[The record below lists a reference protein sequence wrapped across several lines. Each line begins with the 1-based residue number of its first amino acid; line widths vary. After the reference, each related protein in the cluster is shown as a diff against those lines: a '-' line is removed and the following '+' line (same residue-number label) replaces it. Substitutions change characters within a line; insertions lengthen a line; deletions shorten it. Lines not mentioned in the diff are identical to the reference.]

1 MNLLVGAAC
10 LLVILIYAII
20 GLIRKSEKTIVTL
33 GVTLVSF
40 IGALILSRVLS
51 GVGSDLVMDVA
62 VPKVMGN
69 MGVSAASLQTGPHG
83 TRRSVSK
90 GMGADQLMPVMKA
103 EFDPFCPQDQEACL
117 SIYLSRYPPLYSIWS
132 SVAEVSCH
140 FTNTHVAAST
150 GQSHREGTRRRWD
163 DARTHKAHDCM
174 FCH

>member
-1 MNLLVGAAC
+1 MLNKGHRQRLLQGAPNTLILKETPSPGPEGLDPCPQDEAGLVG
-10 LLVILIYAII
+10 
-20 GLIRKSEKTIVTL
+20 S
-33 GVTLVSF
+33 
-40 IGALILSRVLS
+40 
-51 GVGSDLVMDVA
+51 
-62 VPKVMGN
+62 
-69 MGVSAASLQTGPHG
+69 SLQTGPHG

-150 GQSHREGTRRRWD
+150 GQSH
-163 DARTHKAHDCM
+163 
-174 FCH
+174 